1 MRIPS
6 LEGRDRKLDRAAI
19 AAVFVFVATFSVVG
33 IATAQMVATTSS
45 IRIAPTTTDV
55 LPEVAMDD
63 NGDFLV
69 VWRDLSRDMSMEPG
83 PAHTDIF
90 ARRYDATGTALGKQF
105 VVNNYTTGNQSEP
118 EVVFIPGSNA
128 GAASGSFAVVWSGT
142 DSEYGGIF
150 GNIVNGDDSLLLSM
164 DIPLTSE
171 ADSQSAPSVAAS
183 DSGFVVV
190 WSENYLTGGSSIRGR
205 SFGLNGIP
213 VGLDTLLVPGGD
225 RASPEVALA
234 PNGDFV
240 VAYSFFQYL
249 PMFQSHED
257 IRAQRFD
264 SFFVAQGT
272 EILVNDFTIDNQRN
286 PLVRM
291 RDNGEFLITW
301 DNGDQAVPYFQ
312 EFAANGNKT
321 GCPAQGSCERQA
333 AEIPMPNEIPVFKP
347 LRLDVALASNGGFA
361 TVYETFDSGPGAR
374 IDGLL
379 FDYAG
384 DVVDSDPFDLNS
396 DDFVVHDSE
405 ATQIAARNPSIASN
419 RNGTFVVAYDDT
431 DYFVAVRLF
440 GGTTPTATLPPM
452 CGDPNGNGV
461 TTATEALLALQTSVG
476 GASCPLCACDVD
488 NSGDI
493 TATDALRMLFASVG
507 IIVNLVCPACP

>member
-272 EILVNDFTIDNQRN
+272 EILVNDLAAQRKARAN
-286 PLVRM
+286 DRPRKFPCRTRFRCSSRCDSTSRWPATGGSRPCMRPSTAALVRASM
-291 RDNGEFLITW
+291 VCCST
-301 DNGDQAVPYFQ
+301 
-312 EFAANGNKT
+312 T
-321 GCPAQGSCERQA
+321 PATSSTRTH
-333 AEIPMPNEIPVFKP
+333 
-347 LRLDVALASNGGFA
+347 S
-361 TVYETFDSGPGAR
+361 T
-374 IDGLL
+374 
-379 FDYAG
+379 
-384 DVVDSDPFDLNS
+384 
-396 DDFVVHDSE
+396 
-405 ATQIAARNPSIASN
+405 SIA
-419 RNGTFVVAYDDT
+419 
-431 DYFVAVRLF
+431 
-440 GGTTPTATLPPM
+440 TT
-452 CGDPNGNGV
+452 
-461 TTATEALLALQTSVG
+461 S
-476 GASCPLCACDVD
+476 SCTIPKQ
-488 NSGDI
+488 
-493 TATDALRMLFASVG
+493 RR
-507 IIVNLVCPACP
+507 